1 MLMQEEKVKKFKAFS
16 GNYQRLD
23 GKQLKDAIVNEEE
36 EEYDPR
42 KHRLPSGVRDK
53 MFVKSF
59 TGAGVR
65 LN

>member
-1 MLMQEEKVKKFKAFS
+1 MEKETVKKFKAFS

-23 GKQLKDAIVNEEE
+23 GKQVKMDPSAHEED

-42 KHRLPSGVRDK
+42 KHKLSTGVRQDLFGK
-53 MFVKSF
+53 TF
-59 TGAGVR
+59 AGQGIR